1 MRLLDFL
8 HNRYARDRDLTP
20 GAVRKYDYSCRRF
33 SEFLAKPADLED
45 LTTENLSLF
54 TAARQAEVCA
64 RSARND
70 CDNVCRLA
78 KIAVEEGLIKPLGK
92 VRRPKVPPKI
102 PVAWTVEELVRLR
115 NAAGAMTKPLYW
127 RTLIDATYDAALRKE
142 DMLNFDMQSLR
153 PDGSA
158 DVVQRKTQSIHTVK
172 FRPETLAAMRELG
185 GRYPLH
191 WPKSGQKEFYGHWKK
206 LRTMAGLTSGGMQ
219 QLRRTSATFT
229 AKVQPG
235 MASRLLGHRTP
246 GLAEKSYIDPRI
258 AGEHAVEP
266 PDDWRKEADAK
277 PEGQAGD
284 QADDRREGDH
294 DAA

>member
-8 HNRYARDRDLTP
+8 RNRYARDRDLTP

-33 SEFLAKPADLED
+33 SEWLGKPADLAD

-54 TAARQAEVCA
+54 TAARQAEVTP
-64 RSARND
+64 RTARND
-70 CDNVCRLA
+70 RDNVCRLA

-115 NAAGAMTKPLYW
+115 NAAAAMPKALYW

-142 DMLNFDMQSLR
+142 DMLNFDMLSLR

-158 DVVQRKTQSIHTVK
+158 DIVQRKTQSIHTVK

-185 GRYPLH
+185 GRHPLQ
-191 WPKSGQKEFYGHWKK
+191 WPKNGQKEFYQAWKK

-277 PEGQAGD
+277 PDE
-284 QADDRREGDH
+284 QADPRREGGH